1 MPDKLTEI
9 SRDYLSVAESRCR
22 HNMMMSIDICNCR
35 RDTSLR
41 TFPMIVGFGHCKNP
55 PCIRG
60 SSRGS
65 VLQRNPS
72 PCVSIRESCNCV
84 TTQRPDMIN
93 SPARLVTV
101 PNAINCFTYASPLS
115 AELSSSS
122 TLLLMPSLLLTLR
135 QLLFVFV
142 IPAYIF

>member
-1 MPDKLTEI
+1 
-9 SRDYLSVAESRCR
+9 
-22 HNMMMSIDICNCR
+22 MMMSIDICNCR

-60 SSRGS
+60 SSRGP

-101 PNAINCFTYASPLS
+101 ANAINCFTYASPLS
-115 AELSSSS
+115 TELSSSS
-122 TLLLMPSLLLTLR
+122 TIAHVYSVGATAAAAVGE
-135 QLLFVFV
+135 LFFMFRFYHQRIGVVVKF
-142 IPAYIF
+142 